1 MALRPN
7 VTVSVVDNSF
17 VVATGEDSGSHV
29 SAIYNTGLSGDN
41 LVEIFGVTLEK
52 NNGYMTIESAGA
64 WVSRLN
70 GTTLYGG
77 VSGSGPTGTWKTD
90 WYSAY
95 NYLLYGGLLRITN
108 DATNLYDENI
118 VLDSVFTSNI
128 SATQTNWVSAMCTQ
142 RTDLVGIVGVT
153 YMGYTGGSVPSGL
166 ETAGYSGASGV
177 FPEGAKNLSL
187 STVMLVGG
195 EKVSLA
201 LSNTGVENYVDIPL
215 ASDVAGCLVR
225 TDRETQRWFSPAG
238 VRRGRVLNII
248 RLKKNPSATEQDNLY
263 TAKINYMLGVPGSG
277 TFLFG
282 DITKEATATST
293 LTRINVVRL
302 INYIKK
308 TVSRTAQSVLFE
320 INDDITRSLFTNAAV
335 GFLQDIQDGR
345 GLYGFKVVCDASNNP
360 ASIVD
365 SNQFVADLYIKPT
378 KSINYV
384 KIVITNVN
392 TDTVL

>member
-17 VVATGEDSGSHV
+17 IVATGEDSGSHV

-41 LVEIFGVTLEK
+41 LVDIFGVTLEK
-52 NNGYMTIESAGA
+52 SNKYMTIESAGA

-77 VSGSGPTGTWKTD
+77 VSGSGPTGSWKTD
-90 WYSAY
+90 WQSAY
-95 NYLLYGGLLRITN
+95 KFLLYGGLLRITN
-108 DATNLYDENI
+108 DRTALYDENL

-128 SATQTNWVSAMCTQ
+128 STTQVSWVEAMCTQ

-153 YMGYTGGSVPSGL
+153 YDGYTGGSVPSGL
-166 ETAGYSGASGV
+166 AGITGIYPIA
-177 FPEGAKNLSL
+177 ANNLS
-187 STVMLVGG
+187 SSNIMLVGG

-215 ASDVAGCLVR
+215 ASDVAGCFVR

-282 DITKEATATST
+282 DITKEARDTST

-320 INDDITRSLFTNAAV
+320 LNDDLTRSLFTNAAV
-335 GFLQDIQDGR
+335 GFLQNIQDGR

-360 ASIVD
+360 AAIVD

>member
-1 MALRPN
+1 MAVRPN

-17 VVATGEDSGSHV
+17 IVATGEDAGTHV
-29 SAIYNTGLSGDN
+29 SAMLSNTTPN
-41 LVEIFGVTLEK
+41 LVTLFGVTLDVANK
-52 NNGYMTIESAGA
+52 YMSIESVGS
-64 WVSRLN
+64 WVSKLN
-70 GTTLYGG
+70 GTTFGG
-77 VSGSGPTGTWKTD
+77 ATGSGPTGDWKSD

-95 NYLLYGGLLRITN
+95 NFLLYGGLLRITN
-108 DATNLYDENI
+108 DTTNLYDESI
-118 VLDSVFTSNI
+118 VLDSVFTSSI
-128 SATQTNWVSAMCTQ
+128 TATQATWVTNMCTQ

-153 YMGYTGGSVPSGL
+153 YVGYDTGSV
-166 ETAGYSGASGV
+166 ASGV
-177 FPEGAKNLSL
+177 TAFPGTAETISL
-187 STVMLVGG
+187 NNIMLVGG
-195 EKVSLA
+195 EKVALA

-225 TDRETQRWFSPAG
+225 TDREAQRWFSPAG
-238 VRRGRVLNII
+238 TRRGRILNTV

-263 TAKINYMLGVPGSG
+263 NAEINSVIGVAGSG

-282 DITKEATATST
+282 DITREATATST

-308 TVSRTAQSVLFE
+308 TVGRTAQSVLFE
-320 INDDITRSLFTNAAV
+320 INDDITRSLFSNATT
-335 GFLQDIQDGR
+335 GFLQDIQNGR

-365 SNQFVADLYIKPT
+365 ANQFVADLYIKPT

-392 TDTVL
+392 TDTAL